1 MERHD
6 VIAWGLTPICLASS
20 LAVQAQPSMSAA
32 QTFARVGSARVE
44 ARRAMSLPVSNVHT
58 DT

>member
-1 MERHD
+1 M
-6 VIAWGLTPICLASS
+6 AWGLTPVSLASS
-20 LAVQAQPSMSAA
+20 LDVHAQPSMSAV

-58 DT
+58 DV